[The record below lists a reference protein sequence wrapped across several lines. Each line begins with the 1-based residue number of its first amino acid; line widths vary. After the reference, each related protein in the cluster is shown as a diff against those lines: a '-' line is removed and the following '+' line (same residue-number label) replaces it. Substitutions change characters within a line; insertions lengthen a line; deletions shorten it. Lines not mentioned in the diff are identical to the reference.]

1 MENNMKKWVPKN
13 YNSTNKV
20 DTKKFSFIVYADSS
34 QGSPCFIT
42 GLKEWNKLLWLEKAK
57 SIIFNLYLFWNHG

>member
-34 QGSPCFIT
+34 QCSPCFIN
-42 GLKEWNKLLWLEKAK
+42 GLKNG
-57 SIIFNLYLFWNHG
+57 INFCG